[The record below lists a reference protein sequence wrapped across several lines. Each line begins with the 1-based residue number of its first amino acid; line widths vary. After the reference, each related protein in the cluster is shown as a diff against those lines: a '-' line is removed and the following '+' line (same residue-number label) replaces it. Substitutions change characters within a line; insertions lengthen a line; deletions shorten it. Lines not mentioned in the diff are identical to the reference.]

1 MFRPFV
7 DLLFTLYSIYYIFAI
22 IGVEI
27 YGGKINGALYQ
38 QLGQLNP
45 GYIPKDYVWLSFND
59 FYSSLMVLFSI
70 QIFNN
75 W

>member
-38 QLGQLNP
+38 QLG
-45 GYIPKDYVWLSFND
+45 
-59 FYSSLMVLFSI
+59 
-70 QIFNN
+70 
-75 W
+75 